1 MNDKIVLNDYGNVDD
16 FDVDAPGKHQM
27 SLQGHSDAT
36 NSHIISDERDD
47 DLDGKLQTESELPR
61 F

>member
-36 NSHIISDERDD
+36 N
-47 DLDGKLQTESELPR
+47 
-61 F
+61 